1 MQPGCVE
8 LYTGGCH
15 DNRNTTDS
23 GAETGAGH
31 CPVTTAMTTDLS
43 QQYNMACTELN
54 QPVNHFIEEVFGQSE
69 QPEQYTSTLKICG
82 NNRLVAFK
90 RVTDE
95 DFPALCHVLKQNN
108 FITNLDLRFNNLTNN
123 GAVYIAKFL
132 QDGCSLFH
140 LNLMGNDIETDGAEQ
155 IAKALHRNDNLRS
168 LRMTGNKIGNKGGMF
183 FAAMLQ
189 INSTLEELDL
199 GDCDLG
205 IESLIAFATV
215 LKQNGSIKSINLNRP
230 LFYILQED
238 TSIHIALML
247 KVNNTLQEIHL
258 SKHEMTDSGVEGLC
272 EALHEN
278 KTLKYLDLSCNKI
291 TRDGTKCL
299 AELLKKNTS
308 LEILDLTSNRME
320 DEGAI
325 YLAEAIHS
333 YNGSLKAL
341 AIVHN
346 NITGQGLKA
355 LAAAIQINK
364 GLEYIYIWGNILEE
378 DACLAFS
385 ELLLTGRLSASSTDV
400 RPYTVDGRVYLAEL
414 FHGLKKHYYWTPT
427 YGIAD
432 DPVCNSSLTIINDHT
447 S

>member
-1 MQPGCVE
+1 M
-8 LYTGGCH
+8 
-15 DNRNTTDS
+15 TTDS
-23 GAETGAGH
+23 RRSRDGPELCAVPR
-31 CPVTTAMTTDLS
+31 PVTTAMTTGLS
-43 QQYNMACTELN
+43 QQYNLACTELN
-54 QPVNHFIEEVFGQSE
+54 QPVNHFIEEVFREME
-69 QPEQYTSTLKICG
+69 QLEQLRSTLKICG
-82 NNRLVAFK
+82 NNRLLPVK

-95 DFPALCHVLKQNN
+95 DFLAISHVLKDNS

-123 GAVYIAKFL
+123 GAEYIAKFL

-140 LNLMGNDIETDGAEQ
+140 LNLMGNDIETEGAEH
-155 IAKALHRNDNLRS
+155 IAKALHRNDTLRS

-189 INSTLEELDL
+189 INSSLEELDL

-205 IESLIAFATV
+205 IQSLIAFATV
-215 LKQNGSIKSINLNRP
+215 LKQNNSIRSLNLNRP
-230 LFYILQED
+230 LFYVSQED

-258 SKHEMTDSGVEGLC
+258 SKHEMTDSGVQRLC

-291 TRDGTKCL
+291 TRDGVKCL
-299 AELLKKNTS
+299 AELLRHNTT

-320 DEGAI
+320 DEGAM

-333 YNGSLKAL
+333 YNSSLRAF
-341 AIVHN
+341 AIVSN
-346 NITGQGLKA
+346 NITGQGLKH
-355 LAAAIQINK
+355 LANAVKSNS
-364 GLEYIYIWGNILEE
+364 GLEYIYIWGNVLDE
-378 DACLAFS
+378 DACVAFS
-385 ELLLTGRLSASSTDV
+385 ELLSTGRLNASSTDV
-400 RPYTVDGRVYLAEL
+400 RPYIVDGRVYLAEL

-432 DPVCNSSLTIINDHT
+432 DPECNSSLTIINYHDF
-447 S
+447 

>member
-1 MQPGCVE
+1 
-8 LYTGGCH
+8 
-15 DNRNTTDS
+15 
-23 GAETGAGH
+23 
-31 CPVTTAMTTDLS
+31 MTTGLS
-43 QQYNMACTELN
+43 QQYDMACTELN
-54 QPVNHFIEEVFGQSE
+54 QPVNHFIEEEFRQIE
-69 QPEQYTSTLKICG
+69 QPEQYMSTLHICG
-82 NNRLVAFK
+82 NNRQVAVK

-95 DFPALCHVLKQNN
+95 DFLAISHVLKQNS

-140 LNLMGNDIETDGAEQ
+140 LNLMGNDIETDGAEH
-155 IAKALHRNDNLRS
+155 IAKALHRNDTLRS
-168 LRMTGNKIGNKGGMF
+168 LRMTGNKIGNKGAMF

-205 IESLIAFATV
+205 IQSLIAFATV
-215 LKQNGSIKSINLNRP
+215 LKQRNSIKSINLNRP
-230 LFYILQED
+230 LFYVLQED

-258 SKHEMTDSGVEGLC
+258 SKHEMTDSGVERLC

-278 KTLKYLDLSCNKI
+278 KTLKYIDLSCNKI
-291 TRDGTKCL
+291 TRDGGKCL
-299 AELLKKNTS
+299 AELLKKNTT

-325 YLAEAIHS
+325 YLAKAIHS
-333 YNGSLKAL
+333 YNSSLKAL
-341 AIVHN
+341 AIISN
-346 NITGQGLKA
+346 NITGQGLKE
-355 LAAAIQINK
+355 LAAAMTANK
-364 GLEYIYIWGNILEE
+364 GLEYIYIWGNVLDE
-378 DACLAFS
+378 DTCKTFS
-385 ELLLTGRLSASSTDV
+385 DLLSTGRLNASSTDV
-400 RPYTVDGRVYLAEL
+400 RPYIVDGRVYLAEL

-432 DPVCNSSLTIINDHT
+432 NPVCNASCAIINDKT
-447 S
+447 F